1 MKNMYR
7 EKELYN
13 ELKDLRKTLWCVLT
27 QLGGELAV
35 SDRIVRDCQ
44 NDMISPCKIEMWK
57 DERDRVWRLKA
68 IPNYEK
74 PEFTGDEV
82 SDDGLYVKEKDE

>member
-13 ELKDLRKTLWCVLT
+13 ELKDLRKTLW
-27 QLGGELAV
+27 
-35 SDRIVRDCQ
+35 
-44 NDMISPCKIEMWK
+44 
-57 DERDRVWRLKA
+57 LKA